1 MVSVELLVLGA
12 VAGFTIYLGLPIALM
27 NASSRVKGILNSI
40 AIGILLFLLV
50 DVMQDAMNFAEK
62 PALAALSGSIP
73 FFDGLIF
80 PIIFLV
86 GLSLGLLGLVWFET
100 RYIKSDKSKVKTE
113 EYAKRLALMIAIGIG
128 LHNFSEGLAIGQSY
142 SAGVI
147 NLALTLVIGF
157 GLHNM
162 TEGFGIAA
170 PLSGYKPNWKY
181 LALLGLIGGGPTFVG
196 ALVGS
201 FWVSDIISVL
211 FLSLAGGAIIYVI
224 KELLYHGRIS
234 GEDFVTMGAVVM
246 GFMMGFISLILVH
259 YWVG

>member
-1 MVSVELLVLGA
+1 MDYVQLLILGA
-12 VAGFTIYLGLPIALM
+12 IAGFTIYLGLPVAFANVSGKM
-27 NASSRVKGILNSI
+27 KGVLNSV

-50 DVMQDAMNFAEK
+50 DVMTDAMNLAQK
-62 PALAALSGSIP
+62 PVLDMLAGKISFSSGI
-73 FFDGLIF
+73 IY
-80 PIIFLV
+80 PIILLV
-86 GLSLGLLGLVWFET
+86 GLGLGLLGLVWFET
-100 RYIKSDKSKVKTE
+100 KYIKSDKSKIKNE
-113 EYAKRLALMIAIGIG
+113 EYAKRLAMMIAIGIG

-142 SAGVI
+142 SSGVI

-170 PLSGYKPNWKY
+170 PLSGYKVDWKY

-196 ALVGS
+196 AIVGS
-201 FWVSDIISVL
+201 FFVSNLVSIL
-211 FLSLAGGAIIYVI
+211 FLSLAGGAIIYVV

-234 GEDFVTMGAVVM
+234 GEGFATMGALVV
-246 GFMMGFISLILVH
+246 GFMLGFLTIILVH